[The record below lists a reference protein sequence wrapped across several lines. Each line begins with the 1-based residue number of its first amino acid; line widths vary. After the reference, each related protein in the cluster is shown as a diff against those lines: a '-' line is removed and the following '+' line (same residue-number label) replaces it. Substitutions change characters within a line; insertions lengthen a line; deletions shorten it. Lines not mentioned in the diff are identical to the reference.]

1 MRARFCPQC
10 GIAAVAGARFCT
22 ACGSALDGST
32 VGPARGVGVTT
43 AGVVTLAFFLVA
55 GLTIWTLILSPAPP
69 RPGPGAQASRAGAP
83 AAPLATGAAGGEL
96 PPDHPKITLPEQAK
110 TLLAQ
115 IAAKAKENPED
126 KDAWLRLAQA
136 YYRAAQLDATYYP
149 EAQDAFQH
157 VIRLAPDDPDALR
170 GLANI
175 HYDRD
180 EYPDAIAAYEKY
192 LEQRPDDLSARTDLG
207 TMYFYAG
214 DATRA
219 LTIYRDVLRRDPK
232 FVQAHVNLGVTL
244 HQQGDDAGAR
254 TELTTA
260 RGLTTDD
267 EVRRRIDTMLGGLG
281 GGAPAPEPAAAAG
294 PPPTP
299 FQSAVEQAFRNHPI
313 MGPKIV
319 RFAWTGPAT
328 GRVEMRDFPMDAM
341 PPAVREKF
349 AAHLAEE
356 IRTAQGKYGV
366 TDPVKVDVADAA
378 SGTVMATVT
387 P

>member
-10 GIAAVAGARFCT
+10 GTAAVAGARFCT
-22 ACGSALDGST
+22 ACGSALDGSRGGP
-32 VGPARGVGVTT
+32 VGGARLTT
-43 AGVVTLAFFLVA
+43 AGVATLGFFLVA
-55 GLTIWTLILSPAPP
+55 GLTIWTLILSPAPRP
-69 RPGPGAQASRAGAP
+69 PGPGGAGPRASASAGA
-83 AAPLATGAAGGEL
+83 LAEGEL

-126 KDAWLRLAQA
+126 KDAWLRLGEA
-136 YYRAAQLDATYYP
+136 YYRAAQLDPSYYP
-149 EAQDAFQH
+149 EAKSAFEH
-157 VIRLAPDDPDALR
+157 VIALAPDDPDALR
-170 GLANI
+170 GLANL

-180 EYPDAIAAYEKY
+180 EYADAIAAYEKY
-192 LEQRPDDLSARTDLG
+192 LAKRPDDLSARTDLG

-214 DATRA
+214 DAPHA
-219 LTIYRDVLRRDPK
+219 LAVYRDVLARDPK

-244 HQQGDDAGAR
+244 HQQGDDQGAR
-254 TELTTA
+254 AELETA
-260 RGLTTDD
+260 RDLATDD
-267 EVRRRIDTMLGGLG
+267 AIRRRIETMLAGLG
-281 GGAPAPEPAAAAG
+281 GGSAPPSAPAAAGGAA
-294 PPPTP
+294 PTP

-319 RFAWTGPAT
+319 RFRWTGPAT

-349 AAHLAEE
+349 AARLAEE
-356 IRTAQGKYGV
+356 MRTAQGTYGV
-366 TDPVKVDVADAA
+366 TDPVRVELADAA
-378 SGTVMATVT
+378 SGAVMATVT

>member
-10 GIAAVAGARFCT
+10 GAAAVAGARFCT
-22 ACGSALDGST
+22 ACGSALDGSRG
-32 VGPARGVGVTT
+32 GPARGVGLTT
-43 AGVVTLAFFLVA
+43 AGVATLAFFLVS
-55 GLTIWTLILSPAPP
+55 GLTIWTLILLPAPR
-69 RPGPGAQASRAGAP
+69 RPGPGGASPRASAP
-83 AAPLATGAAGGEL
+83 ADAVADGQL
-96 PPDHPKITLPEQAK
+96 PPDHPKIALPEQAK

-115 IAAKAKENPED
+115 IAAKAKDNPQD

-136 YYRAAQLDATYYP
+136 DYRAAQLDPSYYA
-149 EAQDAFQH
+149 EAQDAFEH
-157 VIRLAPDDPDALR
+157 VIQLAPDDPDALR
-170 GLANI
+170 GLANL

-180 EYPDAIAAYEKY
+180 EYTEAIAAYEKY
-192 LEQRPDDLSARTDLG
+192 LAKRPDDLSARTDLG

-214 DATRA
+214 DAPRA
-219 LTIYRDVLRRDPK
+219 LAVYRDVLRRDPK

-244 HQQGDDAGAR
+244 HQQGDDEGAR
-254 TELTTA
+254 AELETA
-260 RGLTTDD
+260 RRLATDD
-267 EVRRRIDTMLGGLG
+267 TIRRRIDTMLGGLG
-281 GGAPAPEPAAAAG
+281 GSTAAAAEPG
-294 PPPTP
+294 ASAGSPATTP

-319 RFAWTGPAT
+319 RFQWIGPAT

-366 TDPVKVDVADAA
+366 SDPVKVDLADAA
-378 SGTVMATVT
+378 SGAVMATVT